1 MSLDTGL
8 FANCLDLLDLFD
20 IEAPNLVTI
29 GYNSIKFIEDN
40 TGYKDAGIFSSTD
53 ITVLC
58 EKICGV
64 NLSVGY
70 YYEHFTIESLNF
82 NEWLNT
88 LNIARKKILT
98 MIRMNKLIKVFAD
111 THEFFTSDHVL
122 KEAVSNSI

>member
-70 YYEHFTIESLNF
+70 YYEHFTIERLNF

-88 LNIARKKILT
+88 LNIARKMLAPKQKKFPLAKDF
-98 MIRMNKLIKVFAD
+98 NHD
-111 THEFFTSDHVL
+111 
-122 KEAVSNSI
+122 